1 MAGAQGF
8 KSLKV
13 EFKSSAGAGSSWA
26 PAILGRRADVFPAQM
41 CSPARAGCCSSGVDH
56 AAAPD
61 LGCAG
66 GAGWTHEWPS
76 PTGGFCKDPRGTC
89 RMLQPPRQQL
99 LDPSFGELT
108 PSSALF
114 PRQKGLVHL
123 QAALQRVS
131 GGGCC
136 CLRGLRMGSG
146 CCLLST
152 QALNA
157 LKTPQIPMFPATFTH
172 AQPENSNLSFYFWE
186 RPPDRTL
193 PYTPQAFPTPLRFTS
208 RCWKLLS
215 ARPESRRG
223 VKRWRVR
230 R

>member
-1 MAGAQGF
+1 MAGARGWRCWG
-8 KSLKV
+8 LKV
-13 EFKSSAGAGSSWA
+13 VPVQAAAGLLLFWG
-26 PAILGRRADVFPAQM
+26 GEQM
-41 CSPARAGCCSSGVDH
+41 CSRHRCVLQPVRD
-56 AAAPD
+56 AAAVAWTALLPHD

-76 PTGGFCKDPRGTC
+76 LTGGFCKDPRGTC

-131 GGGCC
+131 GGVCC
-136 CLRGLRMGSG
+136 CLRGLCMGSG

-157 LKTPQIPMFPATFTH
+157 LKIPQIPMFPATFTH

-193 PYTPQAFPTPLRFTS
+193 PYAPQAFPTPLCFTS

-223 VKRWRVR
+223 MKRWRVR